1 MNIIKWLLMGSGEVI
16 ASLNTGVSEY
26 YSIAI
31 LLILLYTIVM
41 QVSPNGW
48 YTLHAHESVVVTLL
62 RVHVFIPAWFTLF
75 VHVIN
80 HHRICGDCV
89 CTYLYV
95 YSKTSKQRTHC
106 HLSFVER

>member
-41 QVSPNGW
+41 QVSEPQW
-48 YTLHAHESVVVTLL
+48 VV
-62 RVHVFIPAWFTLF
+62 
-75 VHVIN
+75 
-80 HHRICGDCV
+80 
-89 CTYLYV
+89 
-95 YSKTSKQRTHC
+95 
-106 HLSFVER
+106 HLTRS